1 MKYLI
6 PLFVFLFNG
15 CVSTPTPQS
24 EKETMAKAAIEE
36 NRDEAN
42 QARAEYIA
50 LQKKRKAEGT
60 L

>member
-6 PLFVFLFNG
+6 PLFVFLFSG
-15 CVSTPTPQS
+15 CVSGPTPQS